1 MNAIIV
7 LLVFLG
13 GMSFSIAQT
22 PGVPYQAYIIDTNG
36 GFVPG
41 EQIEVPLVKATVTL
55 QFEIRNDNG
64 EIEYIEQKT
73 LTTDEF
79 GMVSTVIGVGGTPVM
94 GTFEDIDW
102 NGRPKKMYTDIDF
115 SGTGVFQDHTE
126 MDLVYIPGAAAGA
139 IAVTSSTTPPNDG
152 ENDPANPIAGDIYID
167 ESTGGIYIY
176 DGTTWTIMAG
186 VSADADNWVKE
197 GSDGLP
203 YLSGAGMIATIE
215 SLMGKSSGS
224 GEPTDG
230 DDDPAD
236 PQAGDIY
243 VDESTGDTYVYDGTT
258 WTILG
263 GGVSADADNIIIEG
277 TDGLP
282 YLDDAAIQAVATGI
296 FTEVGSPTDNMN
308 DPINPEVGDI
318 YVDETTGDMYTFAD
332 TTGDGMGDTW
342 VPQSDVVGAAN
353 GLTLNAG
360 TIELGG
366 ALTKPTTI
374 TTTATNTLAVGGLTA
389 TPDTDDYDIVT
400 VDNTTG
406 VLKKIAASN
415 LDVQRYEIT
424 HTAANDGD
432 NQFVIPQPITSTA
445 ADLASIDVYR
455 NGARIGFTR
464 IDDTTIQLDLDTPGS
479 GCYAGD
485 EIRIVQLQ

>member
-1 MNAIIV
+1 
-7 LLVFLG
+7 
-13 GMSFSIAQT
+13 
-22 PGVPYQAYIIDTNG
+22 
-36 GFVPG
+36 
-41 EQIEVPLVKATVTL
+41 
-55 QFEIRNDNG
+55 
-64 EIEYIEQKT
+64 
-73 LTTDEF
+73 
-79 GMVSTVIGVGGTPVM
+79 
-94 GTFEDIDW
+94 
-102 NGRPKKMYTDIDF
+102 
-115 SGTGVFQDHTE
+115 
-126 MDLVYIPGAAAGA
+126 
-139 IAVTSSTTPPNDG
+139 
-152 ENDPANPIAGDIYID
+152 
-167 ESTGGIYIY
+167 
-176 DGTTWTIMAG
+176 
-186 VSADADNWVKE
+186 
-197 GSDGLP
+197 
-203 YLSGAGMIATIE
+203 
-215 SLMGKSSGS
+215 MGKSSGS

-236 PQAGDIY
+236 PQAGDIYVDESTGDTYVYDGTTWTILGGGVSADADNIIIEGSDGLPYLDKTAMGTTSGTGTPIDGTDDPADPQTGDIY